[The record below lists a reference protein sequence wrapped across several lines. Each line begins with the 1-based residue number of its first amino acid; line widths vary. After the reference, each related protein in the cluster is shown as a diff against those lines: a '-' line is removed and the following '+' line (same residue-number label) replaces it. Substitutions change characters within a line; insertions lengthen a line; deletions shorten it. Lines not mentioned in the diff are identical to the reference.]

1 MEGFSNEEEQEL
13 KKALGSP
20 KYFIDT
26 PGKIAGEQ
34 YYWFPNA
41 GNSMSDGTARSI
53 PGGSLVLG
61 RLLSINSIQDLPLH
75 RPMVF
80 IIDYAGEQFCLLKS
94 PGGIKTAGANAGTE
108 LLCLHSYNPAPG
120 YDDLWL
126 PFQYIKYIFMVERV
140 RLPNGNEFVPG
151 EQAV

>member
-1 MEGFSNEEEQEL
+1 FLTQPQRTFAFKPACMEGFSNEEEQEL

-80 IIDYAGEQFCLLKS
+80 IIDYAGKQFCLLK
-94 PGGIKTAGANAGTE
+94 
-108 LLCLHSYNPAPG
+108 
-120 YDDLWL
+120 
-126 PFQYIKYIFMVERV
+126 
-140 RLPNGNEFVPG
+140 
-151 EQAV
+151 

>member
-1 MEGFSNEEEQEL
+1 MEGFTNEEEQEL

-41 GNSMSDGTARSI
+41 GDSMTDGTARSI
-53 PGGSLVLG
+53 PSGSLVLG
-61 RLLSINSIQDLPLH
+61 RLLSINNIQDVPLH

-80 IIDYAGEQFCLLKS
+80 IIDYNGEQFCLLKS
-94 PGGIKTAGANAGTE
+94 PGGIRTGGANSDIE
-108 LLCLHSYNPAPG
+108 LLGLHSYNPAPG
-120 YDDLWL
+120 YDDLWV
-126 PFQYIKYIFMVERV
+126 PFPYIKYIFMVERV
-140 RLPNGNEFVPG
+140 RLPNGNEFIPEENG
-151 EQAV
+151 

>member
-1 MEGFSNEEEQEL
+1 MEGFTNEEEQEL

-20 KYFIDT
+20 KYYIDT
-26 PGKIAGEQ
+26 PGKIDGEQ

-41 GNSMSDGTARSI
+41 GDSMTDGTPRSI

-61 RLLSINSIQDLPLH
+61 RLLSINSLQDLPLH

-80 IIDYAGEQFCLLKS
+80 IIDYSGEQFCLLKS
-94 PGGIKTAGANAGTE
+94 PAGIKTAEANAGIE
-108 LLCLHSYNPAPG
+108 LLCLHSYNPSPG
-120 YDDLWL
+120 YDDLWV
-126 PFQYIKYIFMVERV
+126 PFRYIKYIFTVERV
-140 RLPNGNEFVPG
+140 RLANGNEFIPG